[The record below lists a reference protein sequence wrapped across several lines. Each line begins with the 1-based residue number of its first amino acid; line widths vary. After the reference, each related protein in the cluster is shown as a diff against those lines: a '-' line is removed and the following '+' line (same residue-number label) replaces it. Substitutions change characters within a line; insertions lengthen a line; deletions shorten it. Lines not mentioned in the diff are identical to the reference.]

1 MAYKIFL
8 DTNIFLDH
16 LLDRNK
22 YSSDVLKICEE
33 GNVDGYTS
41 SSSFYTLAYVIR
53 KSVSAS
59 ETRKLLGDY
68 LRFISILPTYK
79 YTLRNSLDSSFN
91 DLEDAFQ
98 YFTALQEDTLDLF
111 ITNNLKD
118 FQKVSQQLPVI
129 TPKKFIEQYAK
140 NML

>member
-16 LLDRNK
+16 LLDRNT
-22 YSSDVLKICEE
+22 YSSDVLKSCEE
-33 GNVDGYTS
+33 GNTSGYAS
-41 SSSFYTLAYVIR
+41 SASFYTLAYVIR
-53 KSVSAS
+53 KGVSAS

-68 LRFISILPTYK
+68 LRFISILPTHK
-79 YTLRNSLDSSFN
+79 NTLRNSLDASFG

-98 YFTALQEDTLDLF
+98 YFTALQEDTIELF

-129 TPKKFIEQYAK
+129 SPRKFIEQY
-140 NML
+140 LSEQ